1 MTRANIYYTN
11 GSIEVEAENGMKL
24 VEILKDS
31 GAMAIL
37 DKIQPKPVSHIEIK
51 DKDSTLHST
60 STVRQRPLEIQDIHN
75 KG

>member
-1 MTRANIYYTN
+1 
-11 GSIEVEAENGMKL
+11 MKL

-31 GAMAIL
+31 GAMNIL
-37 DKIQPKPVSHIEIK
+37 DKIQPKPVSHIDVT
-51 DKDSTLHST
+51 DKDSLHST